1 MLQDI
6 LREYQKASYDF
17 RQYACIDDPLKGL
30 FDEWL
35 DYYRMKWAIAKVLQP
50 VSILE
55 VGVRY
60 GYSARAFLDAA
71 PTARYV
77 GLDADLPAFGG
88 HPGAL
93 AWAARSLKN
102 FNIELLQENTQNL
115 VRLPGDCYDLVHID
129 GQQDGDGTFHDLNLA
144 LNQGRYILIDGY
156 FWTRENFL
164 ASNEWLWLNKMAIEW
179 TAIIP
184 GYAGEMLIK
193 TNIQP
198 LIAPSSMINIYYR
211 YTDQYYLNDCRGY
224 AEWQRTKDK
233 TLNDQRLGVVANVA
247 KSLTRLIRVVD
258 LGAGCGELSYH
269 LAKAG
274 AEVTAID
281 YSRDSVALIEQT
293 FVGDEEARQRVTVV
307 CDSVTNPLVYSGYYN
322 VAVASD
328 IIEHLAPC
336 ELENLYELV
345 SQHLEPNGVLVV
357 HTSPNLWNYR
367 YEHPRQQKL
376 AKQAG
381 CWLPKVRRTYF
392 ERLMHI
398 NEQSPRVLKKQ
409 LARHFP
415 YVYLWF
421 AAPNDPSG
429 SLLRR
434 YGISDMRRATSLFAV
449 ASRQSLDV
457 GAIRSAL
464 SMEVLSTEQADK
476 ISLRVT
482 EAPSLMEMGKRYSV
496 RISLF
501 NDSNRLLSS
510 RQPHPFH
517 LSYHWEDAV
526 TGAIVVFDGLRSP
539 LLPPCPPGCLQDYE
553 LKIDAPE
560 SPGSYFLKIVPVQ
573 EMVRWH
579 EAANTDKFLVEV
591 INNVFGHHSSLNVDV
606 YRKHLFNKG
615 LSRPIMLICE
625 TVNLCNNECIICAYS
640 SMDRKKKN
648 MNMALFRKV
657 LNDYTDMGGG
667 AFSLTP
673 VVGDV
678 LLDRHLVERLRLLK
692 DYDRIRPISVTT
704 NLVALDRFDNDELLF
719 ILDAFDKIHISVYGL
734 NAEDYLLLAKKDN
747 YGKLTNALQRIAKT
761 GYLKKIVIGFRLLR
775 THTDD
780 EIFQWIHSHLGQ
792 DIPFSQTRQYSN
804 WGMLDTSKS
813 LPFDASWLAAE
824 RHKEPCLIPLS
835 AMQVFS
841 NGMISFC
848 PCDDFEN
855 DKDLCLGDVNN
866 QSLSEIYNSEKS
878 RQLWSFENEPD
889 FCKKCSFYQPLSSLN
904 EKQWMFDNPLGFIGG

>member
-93 AWAARSLKN
+93 AWAARSLEN
-102 FNIELLQENTQNL
+102 FNVELLQENTQNL

-144 LNQGRYILIDGY
+144 VSQGRHILIDGY
-156 FWTRENFL
+156 FWTRENFI
-164 ASNEWLWLNKMAIEW
+164 ATNEWFWLNKMAIEW
-179 TAIIP
+179 IVTIP
-184 GYAGEMLIK
+184 GYAGEMLVKIRHES
-193 TNIQP
+193 NFFIDQAIDSQP
-198 LIAPSSMINIYYR
+198 LSEC
-211 YTDQYYLNDCRGY
+211 YTDRYYLQDCGGY
-224 AEWQRTKDK
+224 THWHQSKGKVLD
-233 TLNDQRLGVVANVA
+233 DQRLRVVADVA
-247 KSLTRLIRVVD
+247 KSLTHPVRVID
-258 LGAGCGELSYH
+258 LGAGRGELSYH
-269 LAKAG
+269 LVKAG

-281 YSRDSVALIEQT
+281 YSKDSVALIEQT

-345 SQHLEPNGVLVV
+345 SRHLESNGVLVV

-367 YEHPRQQKL
+367 YEHPRQQKR

-415 YVYLWF
+415 HVYLWF
-421 AAPNDPSG
+421 AAPNDPGG

-449 ASRQSLDV
+449 ASRQSIDV
-457 GAIRSAL
+457 GAIRSAF
-464 SMEVLSTEQADK
+464 SMEPLSTEQAGK

-482 EAPSLMEMGKRYSV
+482 EAPSLMEAGKRYSV
-496 RISLF
+496 KISLF

-539 LLPPCPPGCLQDYE
+539 LLPPCPPDCLQDYE

-560 SPGSYFLKIVPVQ
+560 NPGSYFLKIVPVQ
-573 EMVRWH
+573 EMIRWH
-579 EAANTDKFLVEV
+579 EAANKSKFLLEV
-591 INNVFGHHSSLNVDV
+591 IM
-606 YRKHLFNKG
+606 
-615 LSRPIMLICE
+615 LSTDRRLI
-625 TVNLCNNECIICAYS
+625 
-640 SMDRKKKN
+640 
-648 MNMALFRKV
+648 
-657 LNDYTDMGGG
+657 
-667 AFSLTP
+667 
-673 VVGDV
+673 
-678 LLDRHLVERLRLLK
+678 
-692 DYDRIRPISVTT
+692 DYDLTEIR
-704 NLVALDRFDNDELLF
+704 NAHDRN
-719 ILDAFDKIHISVYGL
+719 H
-734 NAEDYLLLAKKDN
+734 
-747 YGKLTNALQRIAKT
+747 
-761 GYLKKIVIGFRLLR
+761 
-775 THTDD
+775 
-780 EIFQWIHSHLGQ
+780 
-792 DIPFSQTRQYSN
+792 
-804 WGMLDTSKS
+804 
-813 LPFDASWLAAE
+813 
-824 RHKEPCLIPLS
+824 
-835 AMQVFS
+835 
-841 NGMISFC
+841 
-848 PCDDFEN
+848 
-855 DKDLCLGDVNN
+855 
-866 QSLSEIYNSEKS
+866 QSGN
-878 RQLWSFENEPD
+878 
-889 FCKKCSFYQPLSSLN
+889 
-904 EKQWMFDNPLGFIGG
+904 